1 LKQTYKQQLKQLK
14 ESNEKSL
21 NKIKSEKEHEL
32 QQKKDF
38 QKKLV
43 KMQAQHAKDEEAFKE
58 KLKEI
63 AIFETQTKA

>member
-21 NKIKSEKEHEL
+21 NKLKSEKEHEL

-58 KLKEI
+58 K
-63 AIFETQTKA
+63 